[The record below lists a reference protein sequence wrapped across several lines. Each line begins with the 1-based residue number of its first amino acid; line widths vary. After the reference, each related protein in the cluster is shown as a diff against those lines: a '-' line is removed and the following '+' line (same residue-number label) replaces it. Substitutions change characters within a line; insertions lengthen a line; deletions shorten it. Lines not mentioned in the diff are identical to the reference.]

1 MNCDLAGRLL
11 DGYLENELAPRD
23 RLLLEKHIA
32 ACHHCAEDL
41 RRRPVFER
49 DVRRSLAVSV
59 RSLALPSTA
68 STRIV
73 QAAEQS
79 LRRAVRARRVAVTFR
94 LVGGAVATFLLVVG
108 LLILLGQIPIPARLK
123 SIALSPA
130 NRSVLS
136 ESRPGMLPAESQPA
150 PHLTNTST
158 SWVPRVSFRLE
169 PIDLHAGEP
178 YTVTVFLKS
187 EAPEPVEA
195 VHLDMDISGPSG
207 FYRFGWTVEGP
218 LPARD
223 VTIFRITPEL
233 LAEPCKEEYLISPAD
248 VFGFPGVYTIRLI
261 VSDPVVASQ

>member
-1 MNCDLAGRLL
+1 MSAHVGRGDRVNCDLAGRLL

-41 RRRPVFER
+41 RRRPAFER

-79 LRRAVRARRVAVTFR
+79 LRRAVRARRAAVTFR
-94 LVGGAVATFLLVVG
+94 LV
-108 LLILLGQIPIPARLK
+108 QIPIPARLK

-130 NRSVLS
+130 NKPVLS
-136 ESRPGMLPAESQPA
+136 ESRLGMLPAESQPA

-169 PIDLHAGEP
+169 PIELHAGEP

-223 VTIFRITPEL
+223 VTVFRITPEL

-248 VFGFPGVYTIRLI
+248 VFGFPGVYTVRLI